1 MLKDP
6 SAYNAKLEQKYFYLP
21 KICRKGTKTSKEI
34 FKSLSVSLTHIIP
47 SYNQIE
53 RTHFR

>member
-53 RTHFR
+53 